1 MPAEPAFLLRNVTKV
16 FGRIPVLAD
25 IDLRIE
31 HGEHIALVGPSGAG
45 KTTLIGL
52 LNGMVVPTR
61 GEVQALGHDLARLSV
76 PARRKIQ
83 RQIGTIHQQYHL
95 VNNLRVIH
103 NVNAG
108 RLGGWSFTRSL
119 VSLFWP
125 LEIDGARRAL
135 EQVGI
140 AEKIYEVTAH
150 LSGGQQQ
157 RVALARTMVQN
168 PRVILADEPIAS
180 LDPERGRELMD
191 LLRQLSLDTG
201 KTLVT
206 SIHTVEFARSHFQRV
221 IGLRDGR
228 IAFDCAARDL
238 TSTMIDALYRIDRPD
253 GARRG
258 ERPHE

>member
-1 MPAEPAFLLRNVTKV
+1 MPGEPSFLLQNVTKV
-16 FGRIPVLAD
+16 FGGIPALTD
-25 IDLRIE
+25 INLRIE
-31 HGEHIALVGPSGAG
+31 HGEHVALVGPSGAG
-45 KTTLIGL
+45 KSTLIGL
-52 LNGMVVPTR
+52 LNGMLVPTQ
-61 GEVQALGHDLARLSV
+61 GEVRTLGQNLARLSV

-108 RLGGWSFTRSL
+108 RLGGWSFTKSL
-119 VSLFWP
+119 VSMFWP
-125 LEIDGARRAL
+125 LEVESARRAL

-140 AEKIYEVTAH
+140 PEKIYEITAH

-157 RVALARTMVQN
+157 RVALARTMVQD

-191 LLRQLSLDTG
+191 LLRRLSQQTG

-206 SIHTVEFARSHFQRV
+206 SIHAVEFARSHFQRV

-228 IAFDCAARDL
+228 IAFDCAAEDMTPAL
-238 TSTMIDALYRIDRPD
+238 IDALYRIERPD
-253 GARRG
+253 GAGRG
-258 ERPHE
+258 GRPKE